1 MSDASNSAP
10 NVHRPHSSR
19 LQHSPSL
26 PNIWYV
32 AAGLLFLYFTSLTI
46 FLILCGQVSP
56 AFWSYP
62 SRNGE
67 KRDGHIARTFRPLFP
82 KIHLLSSP
90 SEKPDARSRHV
101 KYASIDPVYRKKTTS
116 AKTHA
121 RRRTE
126 RDQPHSLLTPP
137 LTPSSSIRTT
147 ASRDSREGAGTQ
159 QDHEEPNTS
168 EEITD
173 TDPDSTRIVLLGN
186 VNSCVTMDALEAAVL
201 ETLSS
206 APVDANAVSTNAD
219 GGSTLATRYRRPFI
233 RGVNQ
238 RVLQPEGLVPVG
250 FHDVR
255 VAKIIRDLVSN
266 PDSVQMPQCLGDAT
280 DGAGKP
286 VGRLSARLVTAEE
299 LSKRLGN
306 SPFLGSIDGAFFLS
320 IQKISPN
327 VIPQEATSAIDD
339 VARAVEAMKMSDEK
353 PEQNFTRGNINSF
366 VLQSIV
372 KSFGS
377 IRFFTYSREEVNE
390 DNSTSLIYRIEYHDT
405 RDADVAYKELEGQ
418 TMFGM
423 KIGVFGKAESPTRPA
438 QKAPVVGEI
447 PFPSVSTSVDSLDRL
462 NIRHAGAQSGIRTRI
477 GYPPDST
484 AQNVSGNQ
492 DATIPVISVQ
502 GGEPSPTFFYTTPF
516 PEASGHQLDATTQ
529 VTSSNAAHQ
538 WDADTTYR
546 TDLIPPCYTPDG
558 VCSYCPS
565 RGAMHSHSLGPK
577 PGYGHYPMSPQPSMY
592 YAMPM
597 AGPIQPHPA
606 HGAPSNMVSVVPMPP
621 RGAVGY
627 DYVDPQQQVIPNGAW
642 GPFDPTAA
650 GVAAA
655 PNVGMVPMH
664 MGGPPPP
671 PSLTVNVED
680 ATLASAA
687 RPYPVYMQI
696 RTPEPYP
703 IQHPGVEGNSPGV
716 PTMSPNLGRAG
727 IGGGVA
733 TTPGSSSP
741 GSLHAGAPGVHD
753 RNQLNLARIEE
764 GLDTR
769 TTVMIK
775 NIPNKM
781 SDIDLLEYIGK
792 ICPRRIDF
800 FYLRMDFQN
809 GCNVGY
815 AFVNFIHVQDLLRFA
830 KAKLG
835 EKWNMFSSEKVLQM
849 SYANYQGK
857 EALVE
862 KFKNSAIMDEREAWR
877 PRIFYSSGPSQG
889 LLEPFP
895 PPTHIRRKERS
906 SHNRGALFVPGV
918 NGHGSLTNAHGLF
931 HSARRPRRENENE
944 NSYRHENKMTS
955 YHKTPNYR
963 AR

>member
-1 MSDASNSAP
+1 MSDASNSAQ
-10 NVHRPHSSR
+10 NLHRPHPSR

-26 PNIWYV
+26 PNIWFPPHSGPIPREMV
-32 AAGLLFLYFTSLTI
+32 KNETATLQG
-46 FLILCGQVSP
+46 
-56 AFWSYP
+56 P
-62 SRNGE
+62 S
-67 KRDGHIARTFRPLFP
+67 APSSP
-82 KIHLLSSP
+82 KINPSTMLSSP
-90 SEKPDARSRHV
+90 SEKPDARPRHV

-147 ASRDSREGAGTQ
+147 ASRDSREGTSAQ

-168 EEITD
+168 EEVVD

-186 VNSCVTMDALEAAVL
+186 VNPCIAMDALEAAVL

-206 APVDANAVSTNAD
+206 APLDSNAVSINGTTTD
-219 GGSTLATRYRRPFI
+219 GLSTLATRYRRPFI

-238 RVLQPEGLVPVG
+238 RILQPEGLVPVG

-255 VAKIIRDLVSN
+255 VAKIIKDLVSD
-266 PDSVQMPQCLGDAT
+266 PDVVQMPQCLGDAT
-280 DGAGKP
+280 DEAGKP

-320 IQKISPN
+320 IQKISHSLKS
-327 VIPQEATSAIDD
+327 QDATTAVDD
-339 VARAVEAMKMSDEK
+339 VARAVEAMKTSDEK
-353 PEQNFTRGNINSF
+353 PEQDFTRGNINSF

-377 IRFFTYSREEVNE
+377 IRLFTYSREEVNE
-390 DNSTSLIYRIEYHDT
+390 DNSTSLIYHIEYHDT

-462 NIRHAGAQSGIRTRI
+462 NIRYAGAQSGIRTRI
-477 GYPPDST
+477 YPPTDSA

-492 DATIPVISVQ
+492 DASIPAITVQ

-516 PEASGHQLDATTQ
+516 PDASGNLPLDVTTQ
-529 VTSSNAAHQ
+529 VTSSNAAQERQ
-538 WDADTTYR
+538 WDTNTAYRADS
-546 TDLIPPCYTPDG
+546 IPPCYTPDG
-558 VCSYCPS
+558 MCSYCPS
-565 RGAMHSHSLGPK
+565 RGVMHSHALVPK
-577 PGYGHYPMSPQPSMY
+577 SGYGHYSMSPQPSMY

-597 AGPIQPHPA
+597 AGPMSPHPA
-606 HGAPSNMVSVVPMPP
+606 HGGPSNMVGVVPMPP
-621 RGAVGY
+621 RGTVGY
-627 DYVDPQQQVIPNGAW
+627 EYVDPQQQVIPNGAW
-642 GPFDPTAA
+642 GPFDPTATAVGAATNA
-650 GVAAA
+650 GMH
-655 PNVGMVPMH
+655 MVPMH

-671 PSLTVNVED
+671 PSLLANVED
-680 ATLASAA
+680 ATLPPAA
-687 RPYPVYMQI
+687 RPYPAYMPM

-703 IQHPGVEGNSPGV
+703 IQHLLHPGVEGNSPGL

-727 IGGGVA
+727 IGGVVA

-741 GSLHAGAPGVHD
+741 GSLHAGTAGVHD

-792 ICPRRIDF
+792 VCPRCIDF

-830 KAKLG
+830 TAKLG

-877 PRIFYSSGPSQG
+877 PRIFHSSGPSQG

-931 HSARRPRRENENE
+931 HNARRPRRENENE